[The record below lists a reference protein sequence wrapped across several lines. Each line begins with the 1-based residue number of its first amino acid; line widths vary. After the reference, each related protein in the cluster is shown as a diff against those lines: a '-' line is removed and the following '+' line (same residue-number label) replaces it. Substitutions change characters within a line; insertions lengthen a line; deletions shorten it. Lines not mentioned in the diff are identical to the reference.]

1 MSSDAGG
8 TPSLEPRDLSADPV
22 AMRALAHPLRLRLLE
37 YLTLA
42 GPKTATECSAE
53 VGESPASCSFHLRTL
68 AKYGFV
74 QEAPGGRGRQ
84 RPWQVV
90 SLGTRWSSSEADAG
104 ERAAGAL
111 LATQVRNRDVELLG
125 EFLAAEDSFPQEW
138 REATIH
144 SNWASY
150 LTADELDEIG
160 SALLELWKP
169 YLPRL
174 RDPSA
179 RPPGS
184 RLVHMYAHG
193 FPRADHPEPTPN
205 TPTTVSDSDSE
216 GTDA

>member
-1 MSSDAGG
+1 MSSEDSDK
-8 TPSLEPRDLSADPV
+8 PSLEPRDLSADPV

-37 YLTLA
+37 YLTLS
-42 GPKTATECSAE
+42 GPKTATECSEE

-74 QEAPGGRGRQ
+74 EEAPGGRGRQ

-90 SLGTRWSSSEADAG
+90 SLGNRWSSTEADAG

-111 LATQVRNRDVELLG
+111 LATQVRNRDSELLG
-125 EFLAAEDSFPQEW
+125 EFLASQDSFPREW
-138 REATIH
+138 QQATIH
-144 SNWASY
+144 SNFASY
-150 LTADELDEIG
+150 LTAEELDEIG
-160 SALLELWKP
+160 SALLELWQP
-169 YLPRL
+169 YLARL

-193 FPRADHPEPTPN
+193 FPRADHSTPD
-205 TPTTVSDSDSE
+205 PSAPQSE
-216 GTDA
+216 GEATDA